1 MKGACGKGDIVLE
14 LMPVIYKFVDFFE
27 LYTFGNLIRLMM
39 DISIVSFVIY
49 KFITVIRDTRAYSLI
64 KGIFVLLIAAEIAEL
79 LKLEAVTYIL
89 TNTMTY
95 GVYALLI
102 VFQPEMRRALEKI
115 GRNSFMKMITFSE
128 YKEDQKRVIAAVTKA
143 AKNLSKSKTGA
154 LIVIEGDTKLG
165 DIIKT
170 GITLNCDV
178 NSEILENIF
187 VPNTPLHDGAVIIRD
202 GKIAAAGCFLPLTEN
217 YNIRKDLGTRHRAA
231 MGISENSDAIVVVV
245 SEETGIIST
254 AVDGELKRRF
264 NQETLTFLLEE
275 NLIGG

>member
-1 MKGACGKGDIVLE
+1 ME

-49 KFITVIRDTRAYSLI
+49 KFITLIRDTRAYSLI
-64 KGIFVLLIAAEIAEL
+64 KGIFVLLIAAEIAER

-115 GRNSFMKMITFSE
+115 GRNSFMKMITFSD
-128 YKEDQKRVIAAVTKA
+128 YREDQKRVISNVTKA
-143 AKNLSKSKTGA
+143 CKNLSKSKTGA

-165 DIIKT
+165 DIIKS
-170 GITLNCDV
+170 GVTLNCDV
-178 NSEILENIF
+178 TSEILENIF

-264 NQETLTFLLEE
+264 NEETLTYLLEE